1 MYTTS
6 IIYSPSAFDA
16 INLYYTQGPV
26 FCFVFLWGV
35 GTLHYKLI
43 TYLNSN

>member
-6 IIYSPSAFDA
+6 IIYSPSAVDA

-26 FCFVFLWGV
+26 FCLVFLWG
-35 GTLHYKLI
+35 GRYFAL
-43 TYLNSN
+43 